1 MCACDCVCVCESA
14 RQVGDSRETVNDSH
28 VRQLLYETSDLI
40 NRSEEDARRQPEGH
54 CSSLRSAVRM
64 HVHAHTQTL
73 RASRGRALHGGTL
86 LDRTMRQWRMGQ
98 KEVGAHSNRRGGGW
112 IDGGD

>member
-1 MCACDCVCVCESA
+1 MCVRESA
-14 RQVGDSRETVNDSH
+14 RQVGDRRETLNDSH

-54 CSSLRSAVRM
+54 RSSLRSAVRM
-64 HVHAHTQTL
+64 HARACTQTL

-98 KEVGAHSNRRGGGW
+98 KEVEAHSNRGGAGSM
-112 IDGGD
+112 GDTEGAP